1 MKEADCARIPCG
13 FTLAAAEVLSRLHPG
28 MTFICVSGW
37 GTDSSEQ
44 GRSMWARVKGRTENA
59 LIRLPLSAYLFRP
72 GFIQPMDGIESKT
85 PSCRIIYRVRAPFMP
100 LLRGALPNQVLR
112 TREIGRPMLSLARQG
127 YGKPALETR
136 DIRAV
141 VRREQSQHT
150 AL

>member
-44 GRSMWARVKGRTENA
+44 GRSMWARVQGRTENA
-59 LIRLPLSAYLFRP
+59 LLGLPFSAYLFRP

-85 PSCRIIYRVRAPFMP
+85 PSYRIFYRVPAPFTPP
-100 LLRGALPNQVLR
+100 LRRVLPNRVLT
-112 TREIGRPMLSLARQG
+112 TRKSGGRCFPWHGNAKASRFW
-127 YGKPALETR
+127 KPATSAPL
-136 DIRAV
+136 
-141 VRREQSQHT
+141 
-150 AL
+150 